1 VFVVFEGI
9 DGSGKTT
16 VSNLVVERLRARGLS
31 VKHLR
36 AEGKFAS
43 VVSES
48 IRSLARDSKN
58 IDLVPRAEFLL
69 YVARDVQLVD
79 ELMADALRTH
89 DVVVADRFLYTAE
102 VLARFG
108 RALPKSY
115 IEPVISAAAAG
126 LSPDLVV
133 LVDVD
138 PVLARARRKASKLI
152 SQDARPPSRK
162 GLSGVGLSHRLR
174 RGYLELAAADME
186 RWVVLKNEAVLEQAV
201 TRVTDL
207 VSGAVREGARQAIAR
222 FRAED
227 AQQRASQRALHT
239 PEDALGKLLEWLEA
253 RAQPEPQVAAYVL
266 SGLSGPPVD
275 DLRRALAH
283 KVPNV
288 ILSGLSGLADDVS
301 WELRGELVHE
311 RPHAVARSIGGRVA
325 LDPRA
330 EIMRESLLAIAP
342 EEVIKAMNQLHD
354 EGSYALRERLFE
366 AHAEAVMNSIAGHDG
381 ERAWALRHAYLKRYE
396 KHLADDYE
404 VARAVAKSVQGL
416 GSDEAFELRERAA
429 QAAPLSSL
437 SALAGLS
444 CERSF
449 ALRSRYLRR
458 APKLVMESLRRISAP
473 RAWEMRRE
481 TVREIKEAVDS
492 IAELDDEEAWQL
504 REDYADVWPST
515 VVKSLGILADGERGE
530 RLIRRQLARH
540 AENISLL
547 KHAAAVALKAHH
559 SSLARGPAF
568 DSPDLED

>member
-1 VFVVFEGI
+1 VSVFVVFEGI

-16 VSNLVVERLRARGLS
+16 VSNLVVERLVATGLS

-58 IDLVPRAEFLL
+58 IDLTPRAEFLL
-69 YVARDVQLVD
+69 YVARDVQLID

-108 RALPKSY
+108 RAVPKSY
-115 IEPVISAAAAG
+115 IDPILEAASAG

-152 SQDARPPSRK
+152 TQDARPPSRK

-174 RGYLELAAADME
+174 RGYLELSAADPE
-186 RWVVLKNEAVLEQAV
+186 RWVVLKNEAALEHAV
-201 TRVTDL
+201 SRVADL
-207 VSGAVREGARQAIAR
+207 IGGAVREGARTAVAR

-227 AQQRASQRALHT
+227 ASERASQRALHT
-239 PEDALGKLLEWLEA
+239 PDDALRKLLEWLNA

-266 SGLSGPPVD
+266 SGLSGSEVD
-275 DLRRALAH
+275 DLRRTLAR

-288 ILSGLSGLADDVS
+288 ILSGLSGLTDDVS
-301 WELRGELVHE
+301 WQLRDELVGD
-311 RPHAVARSIGGRVA
+311 RPHAVARSLGGRVA
-325 LDPRA
+325 LDERA
-330 EIMRESLLAIAP
+330 SSLRASLLAIAP
-342 EEVIKAMNQLHD
+342 EEVIKSLTQLTD
-354 EGSYALRERLFE
+354 EESYALRERFF
-366 AHAEAVMNSIAGHDG
+366 ATHAEAVLSSLAGHDN
-381 ERAWALRHAYLKRYE
+381 ERAWAMRHAFLKRHE
-396 KHLADDYE
+396 KKLQDDYE
-404 VARAVAKSVQGL
+404 LARAAAKSVAGL
-416 GSDEAFELRERAA
+416 GSDEAFAVRERA
-429 QAAPLSSL
+429 QNAAPLASL
-437 SALAGLS
+437 SALSGLS

-449 ALRSRYLRR
+449 ALRARYLRR

-481 TVREIKEAVDS
+481 AVREIKEAVDS
-492 IAELDDEEAWQL
+492 IVELDDAEAWQL
-504 REDYADVWPST
+504 REDYADLWPST
-515 VVKSLGILADGERGE
+515 VVKSLGLLADSERGS
-530 RLIRRQLARH
+530 RLIQRQLARH
-540 AENISLL
+540 AENVSLL
-547 KHAAAVALKAHH
+547 KHAAAVALKTHH
-559 SSLARGPAF
+559 Q
-568 DSPDLED
+568 PDLED